1 MPDDRAAFAV
11 ELNALDEIANK
22 FLPNAA
28 SALRAPVEIITA
40 HEGLEGPG
48 RLQAVY
54 DMEGAYA
61 NFTDSIGHRQ
71 SRGCDRIDETAQ
83 ALRDIIALYRRADG
97 QG

>member
-1 MPDDRAAFAV
+1 MPEDKQAFAV

-28 SALRAPVEIITA
+28 AALREPVRVITA

-61 NFTDSIGHRQ
+61 NLTDSIGNRQ
-71 SRGCDRIDETAQ
+71 SFGCDRIDETAQ